1 MKTTTHCL
9 TRKEYKQILDKEVRK
24 VSYYEDEYVEKL
36 FEDCKYWDVQL
47 VGINHQLSI
56 ILEQY
61 MKRNIACQPVID
73 FVYSLEEEA
82 YFHVEEMN
90 SGFINRLYI
99 NYLPGTSGLEEC
111 LIEAQKPIYG

>member
-9 TRKEYKQILDKEVRK
+9 TRKEYKQILDKECRK
-24 VSYYEDEYVEKL
+24 VSYDDEYVEKL
-36 FEDCKYWDVQL
+36 LEDCKGWDVQL
-47 VGINHQLSI
+47 IGINHQLSI

-61 MKRNIACQPVID
+61 MKRGIVCKRVID

-90 SGFINRLYI
+90 SDFITRLYI
-99 NYLPGTSGLEEC
+99 NHLPRTYSLEEC
-111 LIEAQKPIYG
+111 LIEAQRPIYE